1 MVPTLNASASPSA
14 RPSSAPN
21 QPMITPWVMNTP
33 TIARGVMPTVRRI
46 AMSVRFSFTTIT
58 SAATMLNA
66 ATATIS
72 IRISVIMVFS
82 MPTARK

>member
-1 MVPTLNASASPSA
+1 
-14 RPSSAPN
+14 
-21 QPMITPWVMNTP
+21 
-33 TIARGVMPTVRRI
+33 
-46 AMSVRFSFTTIT
+46 MSVRFSFTTIT
-58 SAATMLNA
+58 SAATMLKA